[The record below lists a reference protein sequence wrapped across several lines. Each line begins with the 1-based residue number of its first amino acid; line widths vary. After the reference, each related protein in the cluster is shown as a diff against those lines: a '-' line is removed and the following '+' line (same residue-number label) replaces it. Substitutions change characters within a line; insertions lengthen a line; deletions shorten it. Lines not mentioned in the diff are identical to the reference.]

1 MGDKIIFSTRSM
13 SDYISWQTEDK
24 RTLKKINLLINDIR
38 RNGYTGIGSPEPLK
52 GDLSGYWSRE
62 IDKKNR
68 IVYRISDS
76 GDVEIFQCRGHYGDK

>member
-1 MGDKIIFSTRSM
+1 MSDKIIFSASGM

-24 RTLKKINLLINDIR
+24 RTLKKINQLINDIR

-52 GDLSGYWSRE
+52 GSQSGYWSRE

-68 IVYRISDS
+68 IVYRVNND
-76 GDVEIFQCRGHYGDK
+76 GDIEIVQCRGHYGDK